1 MTGDKISLQFARYI
15 LGREIFSLI
24 LRLLRPRTK

>member
-1 MTGDKISLQFARYI
+1 MTGDKTSLQFARYI
-15 LGREIFSLI
+15 LGQEIFSLI